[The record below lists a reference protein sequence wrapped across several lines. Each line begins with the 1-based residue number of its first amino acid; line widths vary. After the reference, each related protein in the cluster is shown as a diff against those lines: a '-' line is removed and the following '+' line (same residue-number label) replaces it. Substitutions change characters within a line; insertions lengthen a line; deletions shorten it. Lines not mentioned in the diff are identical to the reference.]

1 MAQEFYMKISSVI
14 EDVIRNKQH
23 KIYKVSSSHTKIVQ
37 VMVSKDVISEWTHR
51 YDFSIF
57 IVCSSVLLRS
67 TDDVHQD
74 DCRWLLCMAIK
85 KTPIQKLQYLWNG
98 MRRLNSSSFGHVPIS
113 RIYQQYPALHHW
125 QLHMTCFKV
134 STHYTRPWVTLESEL
149 SMQNHVNKV
158 AQTCFYHILWL
169 KQARKRK
176 LHRSHAAAKLV
187 ASLVFSRLDYCNAIL
202 ASLPRSTTAPCSKFR
217 MLQPVLVT

>member
-134 STHYTRPWVTLESEL
+134 STLYATLSHLGKRTVDAESRQQSRSNLLL
-149 SMQNHVNKV
+149 SHSMTEASTKTKTSQITCCGKTCCV
-158 AQTCFYHILWL
+158 ACVQQTGLL
-169 KQARKRK
+169 
-176 LHRSHAAAKLV
+176 
-187 ASLVFSRLDYCNAIL
+187 
-202 ASLPRSTTAPCSKFR
+202 
-217 MLQPVLVT
+217 